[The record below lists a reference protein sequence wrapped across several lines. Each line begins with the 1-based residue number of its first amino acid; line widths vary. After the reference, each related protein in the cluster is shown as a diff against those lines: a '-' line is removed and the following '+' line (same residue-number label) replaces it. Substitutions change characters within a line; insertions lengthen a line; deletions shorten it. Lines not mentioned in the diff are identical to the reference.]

1 MSMKQ
6 TQDEKTGQKR
16 GSFFSSL
23 FSKSAEAKKDVP
35 DRLEFWLKIAFL
47 VVLVYFLVLDVYLII
62 KNTSWVKPG
71 PRIEFVSE
79 TVFEQDVQE
88 DSDRPHDER
97 GVPESKAM
105 RQILDGEVMIRQV
118 DQPEQ

>member
-1 MSMKQ
+1 MKN
-6 TQDEKTGQKR
+6 K
-16 GSFFSSL
+16 
-23 FSKSAEAKKDVP
+23 AP

-47 VVLVYFLVLDVYLII
+47 VVLIYFLILDVYLII

-71 PRIEFVSE
+71 PRIEFVTG

-88 DSDRPHDER
+88 DSDHPHDER
-97 GVPESKAM
+97 GVAELNAM